1 MDSRG
6 PGYLFKKNLWNDVF
20 LGIIKEYLWND
31 MLLGVIFVISI
42 LNSIGIK
49 VGGSIGKKKLFKNL
63 GAGHFDSYPVY
74 LCTIIASTHL

>member
-1 MDSRG
+1 M
-6 PGYLFKKNLWNDVF
+6 F
-20 LGIIKEYLWND
+20 
-31 MLLGVIFVISI
+31 LGVIFVLSI

-49 VGGSIGKKKLFKNL
+49 VGGSIGKKELFKNL